1 MAESVSHASEFA
13 SEWGHVRALRR
24 SEYEQLIRAG
34 AFAHERVELILG
46 RLVDMSPIGPEHT
59 FAVHC
64 LYDAL
69 AGALRGRAIVRS
81 QLTIALSDETLPEP
95 DLAVLPMRADKY
107 VHERPEKFLLLI
119 EVADSSLGRD
129 MRLKA
134 DLYARHGVPE
144 YWVVDLKAQVV
155 RVHRALGNGRYGRIT
170 EHGRGETIAP
180 EAFADARVVLDEVL
194 PR

>member
-1 MAESVSHASEFA
+1 MAESTSQVSEFP
-13 SEWGHVRALRR
+13 SEWGPVRALRR

-59 FAVHC
+59 FAVHR

-69 AGALRGRAIVRS
+69 AGLLRGRAFV
-81 QLTIALSDETLPEP
+81 LTQFTFALSDETLPEP
-95 DLAVLPMRADKY
+95 DVAVLPLQAGDY
-107 VHERPEKFLLLI
+107 AHERPERALLLI
-119 EVADSSLGRD
+119 EVADSSLARD
-129 MRLKA
+129 LHLKA

-144 YWVVDLKAQVV
+144 YWVVDLKAQVI
-155 RVHRALGNGRYGRIT
+155 RVHRALGNGRYTLIT

-180 EAFADARVVLDEVL
+180 EAFADAAVVIDEIL